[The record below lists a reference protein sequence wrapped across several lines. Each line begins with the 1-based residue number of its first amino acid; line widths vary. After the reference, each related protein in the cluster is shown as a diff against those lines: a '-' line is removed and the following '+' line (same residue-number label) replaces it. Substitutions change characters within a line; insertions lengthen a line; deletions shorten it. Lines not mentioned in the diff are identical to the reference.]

1 MSPSRTTT
9 TDRLRHA
16 DLPGRA
22 RRPGTRCPAA
32 GSEPARSSPRSGR
45 APSPPAGPGT
55 WARPRRPG
63 SGPRWR
69 AGGHTASRP
78 GAALARHAAGG
89 IRLICPGEPG
99 WPPQLD
105 DLGAARPCALW
116 VRGAA
121 DLRASCEKSLAVVGA
136 RAATAY
142 GRHAATSAARAG
154 RGWAIVS
161 GGAYGIDAAAHH
173 GALTAGGVTIA
184 VLACGPDLPYPR
196 AHAGLLADIAVRGAV
211 ISECPPGRQPSRRRF
226 LARNRIIAALARGT
240 VIIEA
245 AERSGTLAT
254 ARHAS
259 ELGRPLMAVPGPG
272 HLRDVGRLPRPHP
285 RARRCCVTSAADA
298 ASSLPAGT
306 GPGRWPGLRVSGVF
320 HGSDG
325 LGRSAVQAPCIRRW

>member
-1 MSPSRTTT
+1 MTRQDDDHRVACATLTYLAEPADPVLGRLLQVLSPAEVLASIRSGTIP
-9 TDRLRHA
+9 A
-16 DLPGRA
+16 RA
-22 RRPGTRCPAA
+22 ARAMDQAQAA
-32 GSEPARSSPRSGR
+32 GLRPALARWQSELPRVPA
-45 APSPPAGPGT
+45 
-55 WARPRRPG
+55 
-63 SGPRWR
+63 
-69 AGGHTASRP
+69 
-78 GAALARHAAGG
+78 GAALARHAADG

-105 DLGAARPCALW
+105 DLGAARPYALW

-121 DLRASCEKSLAVVGA
+121 DLRASCEKSLAVAGA

-142 GRHAATSAARAG
+142 GKHAATCIAADLAG

-173 GALTAGGVTIA
+173 GALTASGVTIA
-184 VLACGPDLPYPR
+184 VLACGPDVPYPR

-211 ISECPPGRQPSRRRF
+211 VSEYPPGRQPSRRRF

-259 ELGRPLMAVPGPG
+259 DLARPLMAVPGPVTSATSAG
-272 HLRDVGRLPRPHP
+272 CNALIRDQ
-285 RARRCCVTSAADA
+285 RAACVTSAADIVA
-298 ASSLPAGT
+298 HMPL
-306 GPGRWPGLRVSGVF
+306 
-320 HGSDG
+320 
-325 LGRSAVQAPCIRRW
+325 

>member
-1 MSPSRTTT
+1 M
-9 TDRLRHA
+9 DQA
-16 DLPGRA
+16 Q
-22 RRPGTRCPAA
+22 AA
-32 GSEPARSSPRSGR
+32 GLRPALARWQSQLPRV
-45 APSPPAGPGT
+45 PA
-55 WARPRRPG
+55 
-63 SGPRWR
+63 
-69 AGGHTASRP
+69 

-105 DLGAARPCALW
+105 DLGAARPYALW

-121 DLRASCEKSLAVVGA
+121 DLRASCEKSLAVAGA

-142 GRHAATSAARAG
+142 GKHAATCIAADLAG

-184 VLACGPDLPYPR
+184 VLACGPDVPYPR

-211 ISECPPGRQPSRRRF
+211 VSEYPPGRQPSRRRF

-259 ELGRPLMAVPGPG
+259 DLARPLMAVPGPVTSAMSAG
-272 HLRDVGRLPRPHP
+272 CNALIRDQ
-285 RARRCCVTSAADA
+285 RAACVTSAADIIA
-298 ASSLPAGT
+298 HMPL
-306 GPGRWPGLRVSGVF
+306 
-320 HGSDG
+320 
-325 LGRSAVQAPCIRRW
+325 